1 MIDRRIVKYKL
12 RRGTESQRPNIVFDE
27 GELVYITDT
36 QKVYVGTGYVSGG
49 VLLNNSIRYL
59 TAAPTQTTPNDLVYR
74 NDLKKSYIFDA
85 ANTGVYIG
93 PYTDNTTIE
102 FNTNNELSIA
112 SGGVGNEQINATI
125 IDANSGLGIG
135 LSGLYV
141 NYDPATL
148 YIDPSNRLSVVPGIG
163 SALDPYGGLQARPL
177 GVAINTDDETVEV
190 DSGTNELQVKSISAQ
205 HIAASSINV
214 TKLSADVVKPNEG
227 LILDASGLAVDY
239 DSTTIHISGGKL
251 AVNMSS
257 IPSVPTGGIVPT
269 ATVIHVATITPP
281 AGYLA
286 CDGAAVSRSTYATLY
301 AAIGTTF
308 GSGDGTTT
316 FNVPDLRGYFVRG
329 FGTNSDGTTSDTFGT
344 KQADELKSHNHTYNI
359 VATNRRAHAAFDT
372 QSMYGVGNTNTGS
385 TGGTETRP
393 RNIALL
399 ACIKT

>member
-59 TAAPTQTTPNDLVYR
+59 TAAPTQTTPNDLIYR
-74 NDLKKSYIFDA
+74 SDLKKTYIYDA
-85 ANTGVYIG
+85 TNTGVYVG
-93 PYTDNTTIE
+93 PYTDNITIA
-102 FNTNNELSIA
+102 FDTNNQLSIA
-112 SGGVGNEQINATI
+112 SGGVGIAHINSTI
-125 IDANSGLGIG
+125 IDANSGLSLG

-141 NYDPATL
+141 NYNPATL

-177 GVAINTDDETVEV
+177 GVAVNTDNTTTEV
-190 DSGTNELQVKSISAQ
+190 DAGTNKLQVKSISAQ
-205 HIAASSINV
+205 HIAPSSINV
-214 TKLSADVVKPNEG
+214 VKLSADVVAPNQG
-227 LILDASGLAVDY
+227 LVLSASGLAVNY

-251 AVNMSS
+251 AVNMTA

-269 ATVIHVATITPP
+269 ATVIHVATVTPP

-286 CDGAAVSRSTYATLY
+286 CDGSAVSRSTYATLY

-308 GSGDGTTT
+308 GSGDGSTT

-329 FGTNSDGTTSDTFGT
+329 FGTNGDGTTSGTFGS
-344 KQADELKSHNHTYNI
+344 KQSDDFKAHNHTYNI
-359 VATNRRAHAAFDT
+359 VAADRRAHAAFDT
-372 QSMYGVGNTNTGS
+372 QSMYGAGIANTGT